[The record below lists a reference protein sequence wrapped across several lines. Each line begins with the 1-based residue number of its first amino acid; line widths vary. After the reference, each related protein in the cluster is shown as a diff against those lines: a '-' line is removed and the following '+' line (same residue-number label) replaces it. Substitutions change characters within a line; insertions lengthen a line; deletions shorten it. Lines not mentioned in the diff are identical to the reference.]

1 MDTLHVVDRIVRIGQ
16 INAIEPTDTNRD
28 TLQERLKLAFYCQRA
43 GYTVGCFQMLPAEL
57 IDMIADFLSPRY
69 CAMFAATCRSLR
81 DICATR
87 AVRGKAKFESQER
100 WRVKGAHKF
109 NDIRTVEDL
118 PRCFKLEP
126 ELPAIDS
133 DADQHG
139 WHWSARII
147 RAQSSQ
153 N

>member
-1 MDTLHVVDRIVRIGQ
+1 MDTLHVIGRIGQ
-16 INAIEPTDTNRD
+16 INVIEPTNTNRD

-43 GYTVGCFQMLPAEL
+43 GYTVGCYQMLPAEL

-69 CAMFAATCRSLR
+69 CAMFAATCHGLR
-81 DICATR
+81 NICATR
-87 AVRGKAKFESQER
+87 AERGRAALAPKYPAWFG
-100 WRVKGAHKF
+100 KGAHKL

-118 PRCFKLEP
+118 PKCFKLEP

-133 DADQHG
+133 DADQYG

-147 RAQSSQ
+147 RARSRQ